1 MINGNGSKDLISK
14 VIQLG
19 ALGVVS
25 LSLIYIVFFV
35 IKGQSET
42 IKEYQTKQTDALIS
56 VKDALV
62 QVANNLG
69 AVEREQEKIKE
80 TVEDTN
86 LRLRLEGIKKSEAKQ

>member
-1 MINGNGSKDLISK
+1 MINGNGGKDIISK

-19 ALGVVS
+19 ALAVVS
-25 LSLIYIVFFV
+25 LALIYIVFVV
-35 IKGQSET
+35 IEGQIET
-42 IKEYQTKQTDALIS
+42 IKEYQTRQTDALIS

-69 AVEREQEKIKE
+69 AVEREQIKIKE

>member
-1 MINGNGSKDLISK
+1 MNGNKDIISR

-19 ALGVVS
+19 ALAVVS

-35 IKGQSET
+35 IKGQNET
-42 IKEYQTKQTDALIS
+42 IKEYQTKQTDALVS

-62 QVANNLG
+62 MVANNLG
-69 AVEREQEKIKE
+69 AVEREQGEIKE